1 MSLKRRWKCV
11 FCSYI
16 GNWRDANKKEVE
28 NKKKS
33 IDNEI
38 KGKIEKR
45 GIKDP
50 GTKIYDIIRDIFEF
64 KLFFIE
70 FNFVTSGT
78 K

>member
-1 MSLKRRWKCV
+1 M

-28 NKKKS
+28 NKKKL

-38 KGKIEKR
+38 KGKIKKG

-50 GTKIYDIIRDIFEF
+50 GTKIYRIIQI
-64 KLFFIE
+64 
-70 FNFVTSGT
+70 
-78 K
+78 

>member
-1 MSLKRRWKCV
+1 M

-64 KLFFIE
+64 KFFFNE

>member
-1 MSLKRRWKCV
+1 M

-64 KLFFIE
+64 KLFFNE

>member
-1 MSLKRRWKCV
+1 M

>member
-1 MSLKRRWKCV
+1 M

-50 GTKIYDIIRDIFEF
+50 GTKIYRIIQI
-64 KLFFIE
+64 
-70 FNFVTSGT
+70 
-78 K
+78 

>member
-1 MSLKRRWKCV
+1 M

-70 FNFVTSGT
+70 FNFVTSGM

>member
-1 MSLKRRWKCV
+1 M

-70 FNFVTSGT
+70 LSTS
-78 K
+78 

>member
-1 MSLKRRWKCV
+1 M

-70 FNFVTSGT
+70 FSTS
-78 K
+78 

>member
-1 MSLKRRWKCV
+1 M

-38 KGKIEKR
+38 KGKIKK